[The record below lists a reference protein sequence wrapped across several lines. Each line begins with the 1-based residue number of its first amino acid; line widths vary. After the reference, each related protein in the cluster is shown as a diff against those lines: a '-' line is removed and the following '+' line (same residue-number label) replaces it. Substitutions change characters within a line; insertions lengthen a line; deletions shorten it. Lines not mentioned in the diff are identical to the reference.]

1 MSSAS
6 QQHTVATPATCRG
19 VGVHSGRP
27 VALAVRSA
35 PAGSGLTFVRTDA
48 EAARVPVSAQ
58 AVSDT
63 RLHTV
68 LGAPGAAWG
77 GVTVSTV
84 EHLLAAFCALGVDN
98 AVVELDGPELPIM
111 DGSAL
116 PFIQALD
123 RAGLRAQGE
132 PRRMIEVLEP
142 VVVAHGE
149 KRVELAPGD
158 GFSMDVEIDF
168 DTPAIGRQRLVLDLD
183 EATVRRELAPART
196 FGFVGEV
203 EALRAA
209 GLARGAGLHNAVAI
223 DGGRVVNPEG
233 LRFPD
238 ECVRHKMLDAL
249 GDLYV
254 LGAPILGRYTA
265 RRPGH
270 ALNNALARALAAR
283 PQAWRWRSW
292 APALAYAG

>member
-6 QQHTVATPATCRG
+6 QQHTLATPATCRG

-27 VALAVRSA
+27 VALTLRAA
-35 PAGSGLTFVRTDA
+35 AAGSGLTFVRADA
-48 EAARVPVSAQ
+48 GGARVPVSAQ
-58 AVSDT
+58 AVVDT

-68 LGAPGAAWG
+68 LGAG

-84 EHLLAAFCALGVDN
+84 EHLLAAFSALGVDN

-132 PRRMIEVLEP
+132 PRRMIEVLAP
-142 VVVAHGE
+142 VVVEHGG
-149 KRVELAPGD
+149 KRAELAPGD

-168 DTPAIGRQRLVLDLD
+168 DTPAIGRQRLVLDID

-254 LGAPILGRYTA
+254 LGAPLLGRYAA

-270 ALNNALARALAAR
+270 ALNNALARALLAR
-283 PQAWRWRSW
+283 PKAWRWTAY
-292 APALAYAG
+292 APALACAG

>member
-1 MSSAS
+1 MGWATL
-6 QQHTVATPATCRG
+6 QHTLAAPAVCRG

-27 VALAVRSA
+27 VEVVVRAA
-35 PAGSGLTFVRTDA
+35 PAGSGLSFVRTDA
-48 EAARVPVSAQ
+48 GGVRVPVSAQ

-68 LGAPGAAWG
+68 LAEPG

-84 EHLLAAFCALGVDN
+84 EHLLAALAALGVDN
-98 AVVELDGPELPIM
+98 ALIELDGPELPIM

-132 PRRMIEVLEP
+132 PRRMIEVLQP
-142 VVVAHGE
+142 VVIEQGD
-149 KRVELAPGD
+149 KRAALTPGD
-158 GFSMDVEIDF
+158 GGFAMDVEIDF
-168 DTPAIGRQRLVLDLD
+168 DTPAIGRQRLALDLD
-183 EATVRRELAPART
+183 EAAVRRELAPART
-196 FGFVGEV
+196 FGFVSEV

-223 DGGRVVNPEG
+223 EAGRVLNPEG
-233 LRFPD
+233 LRFAD

-270 ALNNALARALAAR
+270 ALNNALARELLAR
-283 PQAWRWRSW
+283 PLAWRWTSYE
-292 APALAYAG
+292 PALAVAG